1 MSTNGINA
9 VNPKDR
15 DPKEYGKVA
24 VLMGGWAAEREVS
37 LNSGNAVLEAL
48 QSAGVDAHAVVV
60 DRENVV
66 AEIEEGGFDR
76 AFNILHGRGGED
88 GVIQGF
94 LETLGIP
101 YTGSGIMASSVAMDK
116 LRTKQMW
123 MGAGL
128 RSPAIYVS
136 MSDDIDYAA
145 IDNLGYPVMVKPIH
159 EGSSIGMSK
168 VDDIA
173 DFDEAWNLAREYDTT
188 VMVEKWIKGTEYTAA
203 VLNGESLPLI
213 RLETP
218 EEFYDYDAKYSLNTT
233 EYHCPSGLSPERE
246 EELKALT
253 RIAFGAVAG
262 KGWGRVDFI
271 LDEDDVPWLIEVNTV
286 PGMTDHS
293 LVPMAAKAAGI
304 DFEELVLRILETSME
319 QD

>member
-1 MSTNGINA
+1 MSNKGGQTAAID
-9 VNPKDR
+9 PKQR

-37 LNSGNAVLEAL
+37 LNSGNAVLDAL
-48 QSAGVDAHAVVV
+48 KSAGVDAHAVVV

-66 AEIEEGGFDR
+66 TEIEKGQFNR

-123 MGAGL
+123 MGAGM
-128 RSPAIYVS
+128 RSPAIYITTN
-136 MSDDIDYAA
+136 DDIDYAA

-168 VDDIA
+168 VDDIS
-173 DFDEAWNLAREYDTT
+173 DLDEAWELAREYDST

-203 VLNGESLPLI
+203 IVNGESLPLI
-213 RLETP
+213 RLDTP
-218 EEFYDYDAKYSLNTT
+218 EEFYDYDAKYTLNTT
-233 EYHCPSGLSPERE
+233 QYFCPSGLSQERE
-246 EELKALT
+246 AELKALT
-253 RIAFGAVAG
+253 RIAFGAVGA

-271 LDEDDVPWLIEVNTV
+271 LDDEDIPWLIEVNTV

-293 LVPMAAKAAGI
+293 LVPMAAEAAGI

-319 QD
+319 

>member
-1 MSTNGINA
+1 MNFEA
-9 VNPKDR
+9 R
-15 DPKEYGKVA
+15 DPKDYGKVA

-37 LNSGNAVLEAL
+37 LDSGDAVLKAL
-48 QSAGVDAHAVVV
+48 LASGVDAHAV
-60 DRENVV
+60 DIDKDNVV
-66 AEIEEGGFDR
+66 EKIEGGNFDR

-94 LETLGIP
+94 LETLGMP

-128 RSPAIYVS
+128 RSPAIYVTTNNE
-136 MSDDIDYAA
+136 IDYAA
-145 IDNLGYPVMVKPIH
+145 IDNLGFPVMVKPIH

-173 DFDEAWNLAREYDTT
+173 ELDKAWELAREYDDL
-188 VMVEKWIKGTEYTAA
+188 VIAEKWIKGAEYTAA

-218 EEFYDYDAKYSLNTT
+218 EDFYDYDAKYNLDTT
-233 EYHCPSGLSPERE
+233 RYISPSGLPIERE
-246 EELKALT
+246 QELKALT
-253 RIAFGAVAG
+253 RIAFGAVGG

-304 DFEELVLRILETSME
+304 SFEELVLRILDTSME
-319 QD
+319 GVK

>member
-1 MSTNGINA
+1 MSFEA
-9 VNPKDR
+9 R
-15 DPKEYGKVA
+15 DPKDYGKVA
-24 VLMGGWAAEREVS
+24 VLMGGWAAERDVS
-37 LNSGNAVLEAL
+37 LNSGEAVLKAL
-48 QSAGVDAHAVVV
+48 LAGGVDAHAV
-60 DRENVV
+60 DIDKQNVV
-66 AEIEEGGFDR
+66 EKIEGGNFDR

-128 RSPAIYVS
+128 RSPAIYVTTNNE
-136 MSDDIDYAA
+136 IDYAA
-145 IDNLGYPVMVKPIH
+145 VDNLGYPVMIKPIH

-173 DFDEAWNLAREYDTT
+173 DLDDAWELARKYDD
-188 VMVEKWIKGTEYTAA
+188 VVIAEKWIKGAEYTAA
-203 VLNGESLPLI
+203 VLNGESLPLV

-218 EEFYDYDAKYSLNTT
+218 ENFYDYDAKYKLDTT
-233 EYHCPSGLSPERE
+233 RYISPSGLPIERE
-246 EELKALT
+246 QELKALT
-253 RIAFGAVAG
+253 RIAFGAVGG

-271 LDEDDVPWLIEVNTV
+271 LDENDVPWLIEVNTV

-304 DFEELVLRILETSME
+304 SFEELVLRILDTSME
-319 QD
+319 EVK

>member
-1 MSTNGINA
+1 MNFEA
-9 VNPKDR
+9 R
-15 DPKEYGKVA
+15 DPKDYGKVA

-37 LNSGNAVLEAL
+37 LDSGDAVLKSLLA
-48 QSAGVDAHAVVV
+48 SGVDAHAV
-60 DRENVV
+60 DIDKDNVV
-66 AEIEEGGFDR
+66 EKIEGGNFDR

-94 LETLGIP
+94 LETVGMP

-128 RSPAIYVS
+128 RSPAIYVTTNNE
-136 MSDDIDYAA
+136 IDYAA
-145 IDNLGYPVMVKPIH
+145 VDNLGYPVMVKPIH

-173 DFDEAWNLAREYDTT
+173 ELDNAWKLAREYDDL
-188 VMVEKWIKGTEYTAA
+188 VIAEKWIKGAEYTAA
-203 VLNGESLPLI
+203 VLNGESLPLV

-218 EEFYDYDAKYSLNTT
+218 ENFYDYDAKYTLDTT
-233 EYHCPSGLSPERE
+233 RYISPSGLPIERE
-246 EELKALT
+246 QELKALT
-253 RIAFGAVAG
+253 RIAFGAVGG

-271 LDEDDVPWLIEVNTV
+271 LDENDVPWLIEVNTV

-304 DFEELVLRILETSME
+304 SFEELVLRILDTSME
-319 QD
+319 GVK

>member
-1 MSTNGINA
+1 MNIKGDQAIL
-9 VNPKDR
+9 R
-15 DPKEYGKVA
+15 DPEEYGKVA

-48 QSAGVDAHAVVV
+48 KAAGVDAHAVVI

-66 AEIEEGGFDR
+66 SEIENGGFDR

-94 LETLGIP
+94 LETLGIS

-136 MSDDIDYAA
+136 MNDDVDYAA

-168 VDDIA
+168 VDDIS
-173 DFDEAWNLAREYDTT
+173 DFDDAWNLAREYDTT
-188 VMVEKWIKGTEYTAA
+188 VMVEKWIRGTEYTAA
-203 VLNGESLPLI
+203 IVNGESLPLI

-218 EEFYDYDAKYSLNTT
+218 EEFYDYDAKYKLNTT
-233 EYHCPSGLSPERE
+233 EYYCPSGLPAERE

-253 RIAFGAVAG
+253 RIAFGAVGA

-304 DFEELVLRILETSME
+304 SFEELVLMILEGSME
-319 QD
+319 QDS

>member
-1 MSTNGINA
+1 MSFDA
-9 VNPKDR
+9 R

-37 LNSGNAVLEAL
+37 LDSGNAVLEAL
-48 QSAGVDAHAVVV
+48 LASGVDAHAV
-60 DRENVV
+60 DIDKDNVV
-66 AEIEEGGFDR
+66 EKIEGGGFDR

-94 LETLGIP
+94 LETLGVP

-128 RSPAIYVS
+128 RSPAIYVTTTR
-136 MSDDIDYAA
+136 DIDYAA
-145 IDNLGYPVMVKPIH
+145 IDNLGFPVMIKPIC

-168 VDDIA
+168 VDDI
-173 DFDEAWNLAREYDTT
+173 DQLDDAWNLALEYDD
-188 VMVEKWIKGTEYTAA
+188 VVIAEKWIKGAEYTAA
-203 VLNGESLPLI
+203 VLDGESLPLI

-218 EEFYDYDAKYSLNTT
+218 EDFYDYDAKYILDTT
-233 EYHCPSGLSPERE
+233 SYISPSGLSIERE
-246 EELKALT
+246 QELKALT
-253 RIAFGAVAG
+253 RIAFGAVGG

-293 LVPMAAKAAGI
+293 LVPMAAEAAGI
-304 DFEELVLRILETSME
+304 SFEELVLRILDTSME
-319 QD
+319 GVK

>member
-1 MSTNGINA
+1 MNIKGDQAIQ
-9 VNPKDR
+9 R
-15 DPKEYGKVA
+15 DPEEYGKVA

-48 QSAGVDAHAVVV
+48 KAAGVDAHAVVI

-66 AEIEEGGFDR
+66 SEIENGGFDR

-94 LETLGIP
+94 LETLGIS

-136 MSDDIDYAA
+136 MNDDVDYAA

-168 VDDIA
+168 VDDIS
-173 DFDEAWNLAREYDTT
+173 DFDDAWNLAREYDTT
-188 VMVEKWIKGTEYTAA
+188 VMVEKWIRGTEYTAA
-203 VLNGESLPLI
+203 IVNGESLPLI

-218 EEFYDYDAKYSLNTT
+218 EEFYDYDAKYKLNTT
-233 EYHCPSGLSPERE
+233 EYYCPSGLPAERE

-253 RIAFGAVAG
+253 RIAFGAVGA

-304 DFEELVLRILETSME
+304 SFEELVLMILEGSME
-319 QD
+319 QDS

>member
-1 MSTNGINA
+1 MSI
-9 VNPKDR
+9 KDGQYTAR

-37 LNSGNAVLEAL
+37 LNSGNAVLAAL
-48 QSAGVDAHAVVV
+48 QSAGVDAHAVVI
-60 DRENVV
+60 DQENVV
-66 AEIEEGGFDR
+66 AEIENGEYDR

-94 LETLGIP
+94 LETLGVP

-128 RSPAIYVS
+128 RSPAIYITTNNE
-136 MSDDIDYAA
+136 IDYAA
-145 IDNLGYPVMVKPIH
+145 LDNLGYPLMVKPIR

-173 DFDEAWNLAREYDTT
+173 EIDEAWELASEYDSI
-188 VMVEKWIKGTEYTAA
+188 VMAEKWIDGTEYTAA

-218 EEFYDYDAKYSLNTT
+218 EEFYDYDAKYKLNTT
-233 EYHCPSGLSPERE
+233 EYHCPSGLPVERE

-253 RIAFGAVAG
+253 RIAFGAVGA

-304 DFEELVLRILETSME
+304 EFEELVLRILETSME
-319 QD
+319 S